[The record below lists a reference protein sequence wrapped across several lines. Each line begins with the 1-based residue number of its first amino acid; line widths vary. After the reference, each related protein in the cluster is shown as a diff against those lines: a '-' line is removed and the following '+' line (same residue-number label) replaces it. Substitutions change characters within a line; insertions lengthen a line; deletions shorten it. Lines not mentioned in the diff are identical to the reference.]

1 MIEDSRTQATLLLT
15 VSLGAAD
22 RGGAKPLSAGEWA
35 RLVRWLDDREADP
48 SALMGGDVAGLIA
61 GWEDRA
67 ITADRLDRLLGRGPA
82 LGLSLEKWYRA
93 GLWILTR
100 SDPAYPMR
108 LERRLG
114 SAAPPVLFGCG
125 ATPLLDRGGLA
136 VVGSR
141 DAGEAD
147 LEFARRLG
155 EAASRQGHS
164 LVSGGARGI
173 DRTAMRGAL
182 ESEGTS
188 LVVLA
193 DGLLAA
199 STSRLYRRPLSLG
212 DLVLVSTVNPEARF
226 HVGNAMARNRYIYC
240 LAEGAVV
247 VASARASGGTWNG
260 ACENLAAGWVPLWV
274 KETGD
279 PGSGNAAL
287 AEKGGCWLRAIPE
300 SIAALFDRSG
310 AALRPVVSGLTDE
323 AMAWSGPETSAARPE
338 EQDVHP
344 GTAPPGLGFYDL
356 FLARLAAL
364 SVDEPAP
371 EADLAARLELA
382 KGQVKS
388 WLKRGVAEGSVEKLT
403 APLRYR
409 SPHPQL
415 LLDGPGVEPS
425 LPAGRAAAPPAIPM
439 NFDFYALF
447 LARLAELTSEE
458 ARSSQDIAHTLEVA
472 PGQVHKWLKRGVAD
486 AVIHRESKP
495 ARYRCVRT

>member
-35 RLVRWLDDREADP
+35 RLVCWLDDRGADP
-48 SALMGGDVAGLIA
+48 SALMGGDAAGPMA

-67 ITADRLDRLLGRGPA
+67 ITVDRLDRLLGRGPA

-100 SDPAYPMR
+100 SDPAYPER
-108 LERRLG
+108 LERHLG

-125 ATPLLDRGGLA
+125 TTSLLDRGGLA

-141 DAGEAD
+141 DAGESD

-155 EAASRQGHS
+155 EATSQQGRS
-164 LVSGGARGI
+164 IVSGGARGI
-173 DRTAMRGAL
+173 DRAAMRGAL

-188 LVVLA
+188 VAVLA

-199 STSRLYRRPLSLG
+199 STSQLYRRPLSSG
-212 DLVLVSTVNPEARF
+212 DLALVSTVNPEARF

-240 LAEGAVV
+240 LADGAVV
-247 VASARASGGTWNG
+247 VASAHGSGGTWRG
-260 ACENLAAGWVPLWV
+260 ACENLEAGWVPLWV
-274 KETGD
+274 KETGE
-279 PGSGNAAL
+279 PGSGNPAL
-287 AEKGGCWLRAIPE
+287 AEKGGCWLRDVPE
-300 SIAALFDRSG
+300 SIAALFDRGG
-310 AALRPVVSGLTDE
+310 AALRPVASGLTDE
-323 AMAWSGPETSAARPE
+323 AAAWSGPGTSAGRPAE
-338 EQDVHP
+338 RDVQP
-344 GTAPPGLGFYDL
+344 GTIPPELGFYDL

-364 SVDEPAP
+364 SVREPAP
-371 EADLAARLELA
+371 ETGLAARLDLA
-382 KGQVKS
+382 KGQVKT
-388 WLKRGVAEGSVEKLT
+388 WLMRGVAEGRVEKLT

-415 LLDGPGVEPS
+415 PLDGPGVGPS
-425 LPAGRAAAPPAIPM
+425 SSAGETAAPPAIPAD
-439 NFDFYALF
+439 FDFYDLF
-447 LARLAELTSEE
+447 LLRLAELASEE
-458 ARSSQDIAHTLEVA
+458 ARSSRDIAHSLGVA

-495 ARYRCVRT
+495 VRYRCVPT